1 MVGPANPERRTQMK
15 IQAIASSV
23 ALAAAIA
30 FASPVAAQEFMLRGE
45 TIPVDQVDNLKEAC
59 EGLRAANLASL
70 TESDDSAIDPAET
83 GSVNDD
89 AMSTTSPDPAA
100 QDKWLQLQATL
111 TVEECEAAGFYAGR

>member
-1 MVGPANPERRTQMK
+1 MK

-70 TESDDSAIDPAET
+70 TESDESGFDPTET
-83 GSVNDD
+83 GSVND
-89 AMSTTSPDPAA
+89 STTSTTSSDPAA